1 MTMPTELELRH
12 AERDC
17 LLQVLVAQY
26 ESKNPKDFNRL
37 VMWARAKMEPEDV
50 KLVMQEFEAWKNS
63 L

>member
-1 MTMPTELELRH
+1 MPTELELRH

-17 LLQVLVAQY
+17 LLQVLVAQH

-50 KLVMQEFEAWKNS
+50 KLVMQEFEAWKNG